1 MRLAI
6 LTSHPIQY
14 YSPWYRE
21 LARLC
26 DLTVFFAHRPTP
38 SEQGEG
44 FGTAFSWDV
53 DLLSGY
59 EHEFLPNRATA
70 PGSSHYRG
78 CDTPSIGER
87 LAAGGFE
94 ALIVTGWHLR
104 SYWQGVRAAK
114 RLGIPVFVRG
124 DSQLGTPRPLWKRF
138 GKELAYRLLLRR
150 FDGFLCTGQRNR
162 AYLRHYGVP
171 ESKLHDAPHFVDN
184 EAFREKAAAADR
196 AAVRRKWGVPEDAT
210 VALFVGK
217 FIPKKRPA
225 DLLEALARM
234 PVARRPVAVLVGSG
248 ELEEKLRTRAREL
261 GVPAVFAGFHNQ
273 NELPAAYA
281 AADVL
286 VLPSDGGETW
296 GLVVNEAMACG
307 IPTIVSEA
315 CGCAPDLIEE
325 GITGFRFP
333 CGDLEGLARALET
346 LRQRSESAYDWRPD
360 LSERLN
366 GYEPRDCALKTLAA
380 FSGSPKL
387 A

>member
-14 YSPWYRE
+14 YTPWYRE

-59 EHEFLPNRATA
+59 GHEFLPNRATA

-78 CDTPSIGER
+78 CDTPSIRER

-184 EAFREKAAAADR
+184 EAFRGKAAAADR
-196 AAVRRKWGVPEDAT
+196 SAVRRKWGVPEDAT

-234 PVARRPVAVLVGSG
+234 PAARRPVAVLVGSG
-248 ELEEKLRTRAREL
+248 ELEENLRTRAREL

-307 IPTIVSEA
+307 IPAIVSEA

-346 LRQRSESAYDWRPD
+346 FMSMAEAEHVWADTLTR
-360 LSERLN
+360 RLEN
-366 GYEPRDCALKTLAA
+366 FTAKHVSKLTLQALAIP
-380 FSGSPKL
+380 SR
-387 A
+387 